1 MEIVDY
7 NGDTGQFT
15 VEPGHWDNCPFQI
28 GPVTDLDS
36 IGTPDSFD
44 RIPSCFALKF
54 NPINSPDNIGKLY
67 RSRGKLIEV
76 TDLRSLERDLRRGA
90 INSCPHNGNV
100 ARRYVFR
107 PRRESNAER
116 YGVT

>member
-1 MEIVDY
+1 MVIR
-7 NGDTGQFT
+7 
-15 VEPGHWDNCPFQI
+15 DNSRLNRDKCPYQI
-28 GPVTDLDS
+28 GPVAELDS

-76 TDLRSLERDLRRGA
+76 TDLRSLERDLRKGA

-100 ARRYVFR
+100 ARRYVSALGAS
-107 PRRESNAER
+107 PMPKGME
-116 YGVT
+116 